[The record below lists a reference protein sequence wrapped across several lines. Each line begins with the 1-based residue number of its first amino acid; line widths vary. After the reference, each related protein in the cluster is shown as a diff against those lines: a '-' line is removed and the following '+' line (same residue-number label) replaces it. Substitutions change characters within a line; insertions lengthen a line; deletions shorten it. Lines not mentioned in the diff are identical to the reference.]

1 MFTLS
6 RQWFGPLGPP
16 LALVLILCIGGP
28 ATRLYGV
35 EPDRRSFAL
44 AAGDAEKTLEAFSD
58 QADVQIVFLVG
69 DVRGV
74 TTNPIKGTFA
84 IREALDRLIA
94 QTGLRATEDG
104 KTRAYMIKRD
114 RPGPTITEP
123 LSNPTPAPSLPMKK
137 SLAARL
143 ATALTAFA
151 TADLSAQT
159 AVLSTSPNSASD
171 KSETIVLTPFSVS
184 TDRDVGFVAASSLAG
199 GRMKTDLKDTPLAYS
214 VLTKEFLDALAITD
228 TETAMDW
235 AVNSYQQR
243 GDASDRIS
251 NLDGGT
257 RTRVRGVITKT
268 LRNFFELGQASD
280 VYANDRVDFARGT
293 NALLIGNGGLGGATI
308 LMTKQAMFNARKGEL
323 AVSISDQGARRMTL
337 DFNQPIGSKVAMRGA
352 FLLQDSDTWREV
364 GNDKRTGIYLTA
376 AARPWE
382 KTQLRVDFEDFSSR
396 ERLAV
401 NGLND
406 RVSGWDG
413 VTVVDTPVGTLP
425 GGVNSNAVGLERL
438 GSSTAQLPIMLPGYN
453 NTTVYNF
460 ANNWRTMG
468 GGATNLTPVNGV
480 LPANTANLRAAGQRI
495 NGFENA
501 PDRFGIATSKSKFF
515 VTTPS
520 YEFLPDMTTFERFVK
535 NTSLYL
541 DQQIGEDLFLQVA
554 YSMTKNGSV
563 SNLLAT
569 RFTEVYVD
577 VNKVL
582 PDGKANPYFL
592 QPYVETSRD
601 DIGKGT
607 NKWDELRAGLAYQK
621 TNTRFG
627 TFRINVISG
636 MTERNTDNRT
646 YTHAMARNTDI
657 RQRPVNDAIGFR
669 YYLLDPNRPY
679 DVPNRVTYTDP
690 IASTSTTY
698 DVQELLNLSF
708 TDANNR
714 TAKRQF
720 DYVQASTFAKLFK
733 DRLILLAGKRWDR
746 FRVTTKNALH
756 TNTRASYPADW
767 DGRSL
772 LFDPDAPANYWSLS
786 GTQRALYN
794 PPILDQRVST
804 HTYGGIINATKWLGG
819 FYNYAQTYDTARSVL
834 AINGNVLEPTVSLG
848 WDAGIRFSLR
858 EGQIN
863 VSISTYSTTATQS
876 ATGVDRNEI
885 GILTRANQ
893 LNDLSVDGINARGL
907 GLVPQPY
914 QDYQDSWAEGYEF
927 EVVANI
933 TSNWRMTLNY
943 ALPENFTNNRYPET
957 MAYWAAN
964 KNTIRQI
971 VLDTG
976 AVIDSATNLAS
987 NPGVLTSASPDITA
1001 AISNWNTMQSFI
1013 STAEANAPIVS
1024 TAYKYT
1030 ANIYTDYK
1038 FSRGILKNLRV
1049 GAGLQFRSKL
1059 QIGNRGSD
1067 TIVNPANPTVA
1078 IDDPSVD
1085 ASTPVYMEPWHLLTA
1100 TLGYEMKL
1108 KNAMHLS
1115 LGLNVSNLLDST
1127 DPIYTAAGLA
1137 PRDGNITSPA
1147 RVASRVGY
1155 YPDPR
1160 TFRFTARLSF

>member
-1 MFTLS
+1 MLPLK
-6 RQWFGPLGPP
+6 RQVGRLHRLL
-16 LALVLILCIGGP
+16 LALTLTLF
-28 ATRLYGV
+28 
-35 EPDRRSFAL
+35 FAL
-44 AAGDAEKTLEAFSD
+44 PSAYLCGAETSRRPFALPAADAEVTLELFSD
-58 QADVQIVFLVG
+58 QSGAQLVYLID

-74 TTNPIKGTFA
+74 TTYPVQGTFA
-84 IREALDRLIA
+84 PRDALQRLVEN
-94 QTGLRATEDG
+94 TVLRVTQDG
-104 KTRAYMIKRD
+104 KTGAYLIKRA
-114 RPGPTITEP
+114 
-123 LSNPTPAPSLPMKK
+123 NPAPAIAEASTNPNPPAPPPMKK
-137 SLAARL
+137 SLRSRL
-143 ATALTAFA
+143 AAVLVAVVA
-151 TADLSAQT
+151 VDLRAQT
-159 AVLSTSPNSASD
+159 VPGSSIGTAATEDPIVLS
-171 KSETIVLTPFSVS
+171 PFAVS
-184 TDRDVGFVAASSLAG
+184 TSRDVGFVAASSLAG
-199 GRMKTDLKDTPLAYS
+199 GRMATDLKDTPLAYS

-308 LMTKQAMFNARKGEL
+308 LMTKQAMFDTRKGEL

-376 AARPWE
+376 AARPWK

-413 VTVVDTPVGTLP
+413 VTVIDTPIGTLP
-425 GGVNSNAVGLERL
+425 GGVNSNVVGVERL

-453 NTTVYNF
+453 NTTVFNF

-621 TNTRFG
+621 TDTRFG

-698 DVQELLNLSF
+698 DVQELLNLGF

-756 TNTRASYPADW
+756 TNTRAAYPVDW

-794 PPILDQRVST
+794 PPILDQQVST

-834 AINGNVLEPTVSLG
+834 AINGNVLEPTVSIG
-848 WDAGIRFSLR
+848 WDAGIRFSLLDGR
-858 EGQIN
+858 IN
-863 VSISTYSTTATQS
+863 ASLSKYSTTATQS
-876 ATGVDRNEI
+876 STGLDRNEI
-885 GILTRANQ
+885 GILTRANR
-893 LNDLSVDGINARGL
+893 LDDLSVDGINACAEVL
-907 GLVPQPY
+907 G
-914 QDYQDSWAEGYEF
+914 
-927 EVVANI
+927 I
-933 TSNWRMTLNY
+933 TS
-943 ALPENFTNNRYPET
+943 AE
-957 MAYWAAN
+957 
-964 KNTIRQI
+964 
-971 VLDTG
+971 V
-976 AVIDSATNLAS
+976 
-987 NPGVLTSASPDITA
+987 TA
-1001 AISNWNTMQSFI
+1001 
-1013 STAEANAPIVS
+1013 VS
-1024 TAYKYT
+1024 TFYT
-1030 ANIYTDYK
+1030 
-1038 FSRGILKNLRV
+1038 
-1049 GAGLQFRSKL
+1049 
-1059 QIGNRGSD
+1059 
-1067 TIVNPANPTVA
+1067 
-1078 IDDPSVD
+1078 
-1085 ASTPVYMEPWHLLTA
+1085 M
-1100 TLGYEMKL
+1100 
-1108 KNAMHLS
+1108 
-1115 LGLNVSNLLDST
+1115 
-1127 DPIYTAAGLA
+1127 
-1137 PRDGNITSPA
+1137 
-1147 RVASRVGY
+1147 
-1155 YPDPR
+1155 
-1160 TFRFTARLSF
+1160 